1 MERALWRCGGSKP
14 VRQGIKSSIITAMAI
29 AVTKNWCDDSGIITD
44 DVLSVTTKWRD
55 RNVTDRPWIDDYL
68 VDGRR
73 FKDRDIQALTHMW
86 CDAVRR
92 ANSQNNLE
100 AVSALRE
107 MNDLEAEFN
116 LRGLEAPGVRKH

>member
-1 MERALWRCGGSKP
+1 
-14 VRQGIKSSIITAMAI
+14 
-29 AVTKNWCDDSGIITD
+29 
-44 DVLSVTTKWRD
+44 
-55 RNVTDRPWIDDYL
+55 
-68 VDGRR
+68 
-73 FKDRDIQALTHMW
+73 MW